1 MKTIGIIGGMSWES
15 TLLYYQI
22 INREVATRL
31 GKLHSAK
38 ILLESFNFQEIANL
52 QAQGEWPVLAR
63 LLSDSARKLQI
74 AGADC
79 VLIATNTMHKIADEV
94 QASIRIPLLH
104 IGDAT
109 AAAIQSQGLDSVG
122 LLGTRF
128 TMEQDFYR
136 ERLERL
142 DIHCLIPEQAQ
153 RDEMHRNIFEE
164 LCQGKCLPG
173 SRLMVQQMIRSLA
186 ERGAQGVIL
195 GCTEIPLLIGADDAC
210 LPVFDTTR
218 LHAMAAVDFI
228 YTGYLPSMV
237 FSARPSVDLAMA
249 H

>member
-1 MKTIGIIGGMSWES
+1 MIGGNMKTIGIIGGMSWES

-109 AAAIQSQGLDSVG
+109 AAAIQSQGLDRVG

-128 TMEQDFYR
+128 TMEPVFYR

-142 DIHCLIPEQAQ
+142 NIHCLIPEQSQ
-153 RDEMHRNIFEE
+153 RDEMHRIMFEE
-164 LCQGKCLPG
+164 LCQRKCLPG
-173 SRLMVQQMIRSLA
+173 
-186 ERGAQGVIL
+186 
-195 GCTEIPLLIGADDAC
+195 
-210 LPVFDTTR
+210 
-218 LHAMAAVDFI
+218 
-228 YTGYLPSMV
+228 
-237 FSARPSVDLAMA
+237 
-249 H
+249 